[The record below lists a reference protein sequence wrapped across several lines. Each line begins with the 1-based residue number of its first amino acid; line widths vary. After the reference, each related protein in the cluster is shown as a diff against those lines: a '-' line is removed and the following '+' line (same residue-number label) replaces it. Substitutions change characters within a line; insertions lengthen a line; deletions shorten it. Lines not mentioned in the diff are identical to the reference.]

1 SSGGATGRCTPSR
14 WSAGA
19 CCWKTS
25 PWRKRCKGGRRM
37 GAIKALRALLGV
49 LLCALLALSLW
60 LTAQRQVLGREE
72 AQLFGY
78 TLKAVETSAMEPAL
92 PQGGLAAVA
101 ASPSYE
107 LGDPV
112 PCGDGTLTRLAGAL
126 DGHLIARGER
136 H

>member
-1 SSGGATGRCTPSR
+1 
-14 WSAGA
+14 
-19 CCWKTS
+19 
-25 PWRKRCKGGRRM
+25 M

-101 ASPSYE
+101 AV
-107 LGDPV
+107 LVTAGLV
-112 PCGDGTLTRLAGAL
+112 TFCAGATEL
-126 DGHLIARGER
+126 PAKRKEGPAR
-136 H
+136 

>member
-1 SSGGATGRCTPSR
+1 
-14 WSAGA
+14 
-19 CCWKTS
+19 
-25 PWRKRCKGGRRM
+25 M

-92 PQGGLAAVA
+92 PRAAWRRWLPA
-101 ASPSYE
+101 P
-107 LGDPV
+107 LMNW
-112 PCGDGTLTRLAGAL
+112 GTQCSAGTEPL
-126 DGHLIARGER
+126 PGW
-136 H
+136 